1 MAFLYLMNIIQIVKN
16 RTMSICRFVRTAFI
30 GHRETT
36 LEKMEGENPTL
47 IFCDSEYLQ
56 NSEKMMEDYR
66 ARLFDCCQK
75 RGFQVLVLLE
85 VNSSNTPCQNL
96 AIKKVLQLVEKQYI
110 DTIVIVGGIS
120 RNQWAET
127 FKSMLKREVE
137 IEDFS
142 SIEDLNTDSRGMV
155 D

>member
-1 MAFLYLMNIIQIVKN
+1 MAFLYLMNIIQTAKN
-16 RTMSICRFVRTAFI
+16 RTISICRFVRTTFI
-30 GHRETT
+30 GRRETS

-110 DTIVIVGGIS
+110 NTIVIVGRIS
-120 RNQWAET
+120 QKRWIEII
-127 FKSMLKREVE
+127 KSMLKRKVEVE
-137 IEDFS
+137 YLS
-142 SIEDLNTDSRGMV
+142 TIEDLNTYR
-155 D
+155 

>member
-142 SIEDLNTDSRGMV
+142 SIEDLNTYR
-155 D
+155 

>member
-36 LEKMEGENPTL
+36 LEKIEGGKATL
-47 IFCDSEYLQ
+47 ILGDSGYLQ
-56 NSEKMMEDYR
+56 SSEKMMEDYR
-66 ARLFDCCQK
+66 TRLFDCCQK

-85 VNSSNTPCQNL
+85 VNSSNKPCQNL

>member
-1 MAFLYLMNIIQIVKN
+1 MAFLYLMNIIQTAKN
-16 RTMSICRFVRTAFI
+16 RTISICRFVRTTFI
-30 GHRETT
+30 GRRETS

-96 AIKKVLQLVEKQYI
+96 AL
-110 DTIVIVGGIS
+110 
-120 RNQWAET
+120 
-127 FKSMLKREVE
+127 
-137 IEDFS
+137 
-142 SIEDLNTDSRGMV
+142 
-155 D
+155 

>member
-1 MAFLYLMNIIQIVKN
+1 
-16 RTMSICRFVRTAFI
+16 
-30 GHRETT
+30 
-36 LEKMEGENPTL
+36 MEGEKPTL

-75 RGFQVLVLLE
+75 RGLQVLVLLE

>member
-120 RNQWAET
+120 RNQWADT
-127 FKSMLKREVE
+127 FKSMLSVC
-137 IEDFS
+137 I
-142 SIEDLNTDSRGMV
+142 
-155 D
+155 

>member
-1 MAFLYLMNIIQIVKN
+1 MAFLYLMNIIQTAKN
-16 RTMSICRFVRTAFI
+16 RTISICRFVRTTFI
-30 GHRETT
+30 GRRETS
-36 LEKMEGENPTL
+36 LEKMEGEKPTL

-110 DTIVIVGGIS
+110 DTIVIVGGVS

>member
-1 MAFLYLMNIIQIVKN
+1 MAFLYLMNIIQTAKN
-16 RTMSICRFVRTAFI
+16 RTISICRFVRTTFI
-30 GHRETT
+30 GRRETS
-36 LEKMEGENPTL
+36 LEKMEGEKPTL

-110 DTIVIVGGIS
+110 NTIIIVGGIS
-120 RNQWAET
+120 QKRWIEIL
-127 FKSMLKREVE
+127 KSMIKRKVE
-137 IEDFS
+137 IEYLS
-142 SIEDLNTDSRGMV
+142 TSEDINTYR
-155 D
+155 

>member
-1 MAFLYLMNIIQIVKN
+1 MAFLYLMNIIQTAKN
-16 RTMSICRFVRTAFI
+16 RTISICRFVRTTFI
-30 GHRETT
+30 GRRETS
-36 LEKMEGENPTL
+36 LEKMEGEKPTL

-120 RNQWAET
+120 NQWTET

-137 IEDFS
+137 IEYH
-142 SIEDLNTDSRGMV
+142 SIVELINTDRIYKN
-155 D
+155 